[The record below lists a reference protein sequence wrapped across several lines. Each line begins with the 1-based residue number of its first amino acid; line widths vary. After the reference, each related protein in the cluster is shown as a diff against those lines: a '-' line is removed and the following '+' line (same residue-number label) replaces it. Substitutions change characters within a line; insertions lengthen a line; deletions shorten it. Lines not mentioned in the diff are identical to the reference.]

1 MRRFLLTGFFL
12 AVCAAFAG
20 AQTVRW
26 TIKPMYSSIEPMDE
40 YIMKVKV
47 SGKTGAIT
55 RDGRVLIEPVVDS
68 LTAFVEGKA
77 LALNKFQDEYFL
89 MGILGQDQ
97 SVRRPDDTYYIREYP
112 FFSEG
117 LLPAYDSRGMYG
129 YLDETGKPAIPFKFM
144 NVHPFCEGYAAV
156 SKGRPEIVG
165 RLTDGI
171 KAFGM
176 NSVFYIDKNGEE
188 LKLEKDLGTIDMGT
202 SFYEG
207 KAVVQ
212 QRKGGAYYTI
222 SRDGTILEMTVRPLM
237 RLDWKYR
244 LTEEE
249 FPRYVPVE
257 VEDGPVVFYMGGQ
270 SGYREGNDI
279 FLPAQFAYARS
290 FSGGYALA
298 SLIYGFYGLL
308 KLVPDGRIFCWQQK
322 GPVNPGAGM
331 ESVTFQLSL
340 PDVFRNDDWKVTC
353 QAEGQPANETIL
365 FKDNSSQREASFTLL
380 RLPRTVEVS
389 VDGIIL
395 YKGGFPILDQ
405 EEPKPES
412 EPELE
417 LDISVVATS
426 RRANSNDNFSFDV
439 VITNP
444 GKRSV
449 EVPVS
454 VTGTNVVFKDQTVTV
469 PAGEKARLSGY
480 FTRVTR
486 TQTRSIT
493 VTCGDKT
500 VSKSL
505 TVRPI
510 VGN

>member
-1 MRRFLLTGFFL
+1 MRRILLAGILLT
-12 AVCAAFAG
+12 VCATFAG
-20 AQTVRW
+20 AQIVRW
-26 TIKPMYSSIEPMDE
+26 SIKPIYSSIEPMDD

-47 SGKTGAIT
+47 GGKTGAVT

-77 LALNKFQDEYFL
+77 LALNKFQGEYFL

-97 SVRRPDDTYYIREYP
+97 SVRRPADTYYVREYP

-117 LLPAYDSRGMYG
+117 LLPVYDSKGIYG
-129 YLDETGKPAIPFKFM
+129 YLDETGKPAVAFKYM

-165 RLTDGI
+165 RLMDGI

-176 NSVFYIDKNGEE
+176 NNVFYIDKEGNE
-188 LKLEKDLGTIDMGT
+188 LKLDKAIGTIDMGS
-202 SFYEG
+202 SFHEG

-212 QRKGGAYYTI
+212 LRKGGAYCTI
-222 SRDGTILEMTVRPLM
+222 DRDGTIQEMDVRPTL
-237 RLDWKYR
+237 RFDWKNR
-244 LTEEE
+244 LTDEE
-249 FPRYVPVE
+249 FPKYVPDV
-257 VEDGPVVFYMGGQ
+257 VEDGPVVFYEGGQ
-270 SGYREGNDI
+270 IGYREDNNI
-279 FLPAQFAYARS
+279 FLPAQFVYARS

-308 KLVPDGRIFCWQQK
+308 KLVPDGKIVCTQQRGTADP
-322 GPVNPGAGM
+322 GPGM

-340 PDVFRNDDWKVTC
+340 PEVFRDEDWKIRC
-353 QAEGQPANETIL
+353 QAEGQPVNESIL
-365 FKDNSSQREASFTLL
+365 FKNNSAQRAASFTLL
-380 RLPRTVEVS
+380 QVPRMVEVS
-389 VDGIIL
+389 VDGIII
-395 YKGGFPILDQ
+395 YKGSFPVLEQ
-405 EEPKPES
+405 EEPDT
-412 EPELE
+412 ELA
-417 LDISVVATS
+417 ISVVATS

-454 VTGTNVVFKDQTVTV
+454 VSGTNVVFKDQTVTI
-469 PAGEKARLSGY
+469 PAGDKTRLSGY
-480 FTRVTR
+480 FTRVTK
-486 TQTRSIT
+486 TQTRRIT
-493 VTCGDKT
+493 ITCGEQI

-505 TVRPI
+505 TVKPI